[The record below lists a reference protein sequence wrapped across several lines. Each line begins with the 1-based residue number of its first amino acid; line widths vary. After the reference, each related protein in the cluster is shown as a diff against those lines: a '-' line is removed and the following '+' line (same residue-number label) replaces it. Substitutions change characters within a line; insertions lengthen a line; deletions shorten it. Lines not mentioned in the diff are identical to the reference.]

1 MVPARHFHGPRA
13 VLAWALRG
21 NFMGRMTVLQRSLG
35 GTVTCADA
43 LHD

>member
-1 MVPARHFHGPRA
+1 M

-43 LHD
+43 LCDRLNAMRPN